1 MLESFNTTMRHC
13 LKRHSLLLLLTSM
26 MPILSNSL
34 ELPQEHRIPGGI
46 AIINIGQ
53 HEKPPTVTF
62 NNTRVK
68 TLQSEQ
74 DQWLAVVGIPLTQ
87 SPGEANIQVN
97 DVQHPFSV
105 SDFAYKEQR
114 LTVSKKHVQLSDK
127 NLQRVRKESKLIRN
141 AFQQYSATQL
151 HSTTQLHP
159 TTQQHATTQTFQR
172 FDWPVKGPM
181 SSPFGLKRFF
191 NDKPRKPHSG
201 LDIAAPTGTPIVAPA
216 AGKVVLTGD
225 FFFNGN
231 SVFVDHGAGLV
242 TMYCHLDSIQVEQ
255 GETLE
260 RGQPLG
266 TVGATGRVT
275 GPHLHWSVS
284 LNNARVNP
292 KLLLKQD
299 TTP

>member
-1 MLESFNTTMRHC
+1 MS
-13 LKRHSLLLLLTSM
+13 KRFTVIFRGGLLICLTSL
-26 MPILSNSL
+26 IGGLCHAV

-46 AIINIGQ
+46 AIIKLGQ
-53 HEKPPTVTF
+53 HKKPPIVTF

-68 TLQSEQ
+68 TLLSEQ
-74 DQWLAVVGIPLTQ
+74 DQWLAVVGIPLAQ
-87 SPGEANIQVN
+87 APGEANIRVN
-97 DVQHPFSV
+97 DVKHSFSV

-114 LTVSKKHVQLSDK
+114 LTVAKKHVQLSDK
-127 NLQRVRKESKLIRN
+127 NLQRVRKESKLIQN
-141 AFQQYSATQL
+141 AFQQ
-151 HSTTQLHP
+151 HSTTQL
-159 TTQQHATTQTFQR
+159 QQHATTQTFQR

-242 TMYCHLDSIQVEQ
+242 TMYCHLDSIQVKQ
-255 GETLE
+255 GEILE

-299 TTP
+299 TNP